1 MEDNKNFDYKAAY
14 EKEKLKTAE
23 LAGRIAELE
32 DKNQEL
38 EFKLNRIKNNPIW
51 KASTPARNAMHW
63 VIRQRD
69 RIRNQGSLRGVIAK
83 IKYKQIEK
91 KAMTHYGTES
101 FPSEETRKEQESAV
115 FEKMPLISILVPL
128 YNTPEKFLRDMIESV
143 LAQTYGNWQLCLAD
157 GSDAEHIGTVE
168 AIVREYKK
176 DPRAIRT
183 DDRWNTSGTDEGTD
197 SGASANSETAGFC
210 RIKYQKLEKNEG
222 ISGNTNH
229 CLELAEGEYIG
240 LFDHDDIL
248 HPEVLYW
255 YVKAINEENADYIY
269 CDETTFKGDDIN
281 KMITM
286 HFKPDYAIDNLRAN
300 NYICHFSV
308 FKRTLLDGTEL
319 FRPKFDGSQDHD
331 MILRLTDRAEHIVH
345 VPKLL
350 YYWRSHAGSVA
361 SDINA
366 KPYAIDA
373 AKGAVADHLRRHGYD
388 HFKIT
393 STRAFETIFKITYE
407 VQGTP
412 KISIVIPNCE
422 HKEDLKRCIDSI
434 YEKSVYDNYEIIVV
448 ENNSKGSEIRG
459 YYEELANGGLKDIVK
474 VVDYTAYKAMAG
486 GDGKDSGFNYSAVVN
501 YGVKNST
508 GEYIVLLNNDTQ
520 VITVNWM
527 EELLMYAQRED
538 VGAVGAKLYFPDRKI
553 QHAGVVLKLGAHRT
567 AGHSHYGQAGMNL
580 GYMGRLCYAQ
590 DVSAVTG
597 ACLMVSRKKY
607 DEVGGFDEGFAVS
620 LNDVDFCLKLRQAGY
635 LNIFTPFAELYHYE
649 SLSRGLDLEGKN
661 AARYEGESEHFR
673 TKWKEVLDKGDP
685 YYNPNFSLDRSD
697 FSLNVE
703 GYSSLRTQ

>member
-14 EKEKLKTAE
+14 EKEKLKTAD

-168 AIVREYKK
+168 AIVREYQK
-176 DPRAIRT
+176 DPRAIRI
-183 DDRWNTSGTDEGTD
+183 DARWSTPGTGVD
-197 SGASANSETAGFC
+197 SNANSSAEEGFC

-508 GEYIVLLNNDTQ
+508 GDYIVLLNNDTQ

-635 LNIFTPFAELYHYE
+635 LNVFTPFAELYHYE

>member
-1 MEDNKNFDYKAAY
+1 MTDNNFDYKAAY
-14 EKEKLKTAE
+14 EKEKLKTAD

-51 KASTPARNAMHW
+51 KASTPARNTMHW

-69 RIRNQGSLRGVIAK
+69 RLRNQGSLRGVIAK

-168 AIVREYKK
+168 TIVKEYQ
-176 DPRAIRT
+176 
-183 DDRWNTSGTDEGTD
+183 
-197 SGASANSETAGFC
+197 ASPKALFPDGKC

-459 YYEELANGGLKDIVK
+459 YYEELKNGGLKDIVK

-486 GDGKDSGFNYSAVVN
+486 GDSSDNGFNYSAVVN

-508 GEYIVLLNNDTQ
+508 GDYIVLLNNDTQ

-635 LNIFTPFAELYHYE
+635 LNVFTPFAELYHYE

>member
-1 MEDNKNFDYKAAY
+1 MNEIDYKSAY
-14 EKEKLKTAE
+14 EKEKLKSAE
-23 LAGRIAELE
+23 LASRIAELE

-38 EFKLNRIKNNPIW
+38 QFKLDRIKNNPIW
-51 KASTPARNAMHW
+51 KASTPARNTMHW

-69 RIRNQGSLRGVIAK
+69 RIRNQGSLKGVIAK

-101 FPSEETRKEQESAV
+101 FPTEETRREQENTK
-115 FEKMPLISILVPL
+115 FEYEPLISILVPL
-128 YNTPEKFLRDMIESV
+128 YNTPEKFLRDMVESV
-143 LAQTYGNWQLCLAD
+143 LAQTYSNWQLCLAD
-157 GSDAEHIGTVE
+157 GSDAEHIELVSR
-168 AIVREYKK
+168 IVKEYQDK
-176 DPRAIRT
+176 DAQQ
-183 DDRWNTSGTDEGTD
+183 N
-197 SGASANSETAGFC
+197 AGDAAGKRLKN
-210 RIKYQKLEKNEG
+210 RISYMKLEKNEG

-255 YVKAINEENADYIY
+255 YVKAINEEKADYLY

-319 FRPKFDGSQDHD
+319 FRTKFDGSQDHD
-331 MILRLTDRAEHIVH
+331 MILRLTDRAQHIVH
-345 VPKLL
+345 IPKLL

-366 KPYAIDA
+366 KPYAIEA

-393 STRAFETIFKITYE
+393 STRAFETIFKISYE
-407 VQGTP
+407 VVGTP

-422 HKEDLKRCIDSI
+422 HAEDLKRCIDSI

-448 ENNSKGSEIRG
+448 ENGSKGSEIKG
-459 YYEELANGGLKDIVK
+459 YYEELKNGSLKDIVK
-474 VVDYTAYKAMAG
+474 VVDFYENGLHLNA
-486 GDGKDSGFNYSAVVN
+486 DGSKPAFNYSAVVN
-501 YGVKNST
+501 YGVSKST

-527 EELLMYAQRED
+527 EELLMYAQRSD

-597 ACLMVSRKKY
+597 ACLMVSRAKY
-607 DEVGGFDEGFAVS
+607 DEVGGFDEGFQVS
-620 LNDVDFCLKLRQAGY
+620 LNDVDFCLKLRDKGY
-635 LNIFTPFAELYHYE
+635 LNVFTPFAELFHYE
-649 SLSRGLDLEGKN
+649 SLSRGLDLEGEN
-661 AARYEGESEHFR
+661 AKRYEAESEHFR
-673 TKWKEVLDKGDP
+673 TKWKKVLDKGDP

>member
-1 MEDNKNFDYKAAY
+1 MSEMDYKAAY
-14 EKEKLKTAE
+14 EREKLKTAD

-69 RIRNQGSLRGVIAK
+69 RVRNQGSLKGVIAK
-83 IKYKQIEK
+83 IKYKQVEK

-101 FPSEETRKEQESAV
+101 FPSEETRKQQESAV
-115 FEKMPLISILVPL
+115 FEKMPQISILVPL

-157 GSDAEHIGTVE
+157 GSDAEHAPQVA
-168 AIVREYKK
+168 AIVKEYQA
-176 DPRAIRT
+176 DARALLQ
-183 DDRWNTSGTDEGTD
+183 DK
-197 SGASANSETAGFC
+197 C
-210 RIKYQKLEKNEG
+210 KIKYMKLEKNEG

-229 CLELAEGEYIG
+229 CLELADGEYIG

-319 FRPKFDGSQDHD
+319 FRTKFDGSQDHD

-407 VQGTP
+407 VKGTP
-412 KISIVIPNCE
+412 RISIVIPNCE
-422 HKEDLKRCIDSI
+422 HAEDLKRCIDSI

-459 YYEELANGGLKDIVK
+459 YYEELKTGALKDIVK
-474 VVDYTAYKAMAG
+474 VVDYTAYKTAQAG
-486 GDGKDSGFNYSAVVN
+486 ASAAGEEGFNYSAVVN
-501 YGVKNST
+501 YGVSQST
-508 GEYIVLLNNDTQ
+508 GEYIVLLNNDTS

-527 EELLMYAQRED
+527 EELLMYAQRSD

-597 ACLMVSRKKY
+597 ACLMVSRAKY
-607 DEVGGFDEGFAVS
+607 DEVGGFDEGFKVS
-620 LNDVDFCLKLRQAGY
+620 LNDVDFCLKLREKGY
-635 LNIFTPFAELYHYE
+635 LNVFTPFAELYHYE

-661 AARYEGESEHFR
+661 AERYEKESEHFR
-673 TKWKEVLDKGDP
+673 TKWKAVLDKGDP

>member
-1 MEDNKNFDYKAAY
+1 MAEDKDFKAAY
-14 EKEKLKTAE
+14 EREKLKSAD
-23 LAGRIAELE
+23 LAQRIAELE

-38 EFKLNRIKNNPIW
+38 QFKLDRIKNNPIW
-51 KASTPARNAMHW
+51 KASTPARNTMHW

-69 RIRNQGSLRGVIAK
+69 RVRNQGSLKGVIAK

-101 FPSEETRKEQESAV
+101 FPDEATRKAQQETKFPYS
-115 FEKMPLISILVPL
+115 PLVSILVPL
-128 YNTPEKFLRDMIESV
+128 YNTPERFLRDMIGSC
-143 LAQTYGNWQLCLAD
+143 LDQTYNNWQLCLAD
-157 GSDAEHIGTVE
+157 GSDSEHIGTVYS
-168 AIVREYKK
+168 IVKEFQADK
-176 DPRAIRT
+176 RALRP
-183 DDRWNTSGTDEGTD
+183 DGS
-197 SGASANSETAGFC
+197 C
-210 RIKYQKLEKNEG
+210 RISYMKLEKNEG

-229 CLELAEGEYIG
+229 CLEMAEGEYIG

-248 HPEVLYW
+248 HPEALYW
-255 YVKAINEENADYIY
+255 YVKAINEEKADYIY

-319 FRPKFDGSQDHD
+319 FRTKFDGSQDHD

-412 KISIVIPNCE
+412 KISIVIPTCE

-448 ENNSKGSEIRG
+448 ENGSKGSDIKG
-459 YYEELANGGLKDIVK
+459 YYEELRNGSLKDIVK
-474 VVDYTAYKAMAG
+474 VVDYYENG
-486 GDGKDSGFNYSAVVN
+486 QHLNPDGTKPPFNYSAVVN
-501 YGVKNST
+501 YGVQHSD
-508 GEYIVLLNNDTQ
+508 GEYIILLNNDTQ

-527 EELLMYAQRED
+527 EELLMYAQRSD

-597 ACLMVSRKKY
+597 ACLMVSRAKY
-607 DEVGGFDEGFAVS
+607 DEVGGFGEDFAVS
-620 LNDVDFCLKLRQAGY
+620 LNDVDFCLKLREKGY
-635 LNIFTPFAELYHYE
+635 LNVFTPFAELFHYE
-649 SLSRGLDLEGKN
+649 SLSRGLDLEGEN
-661 AARYEGESEHFR
+661 AKRYESESEHFR
-673 TKWKEVLDKGDP
+673 TKWKAVLDKGDP

>member
-508 GEYIVLLNNDTQ
+508 GDYIVLLNNDTQ

>member
-1 MEDNKNFDYKAAY
+1 MSDELDYKSAY
-14 EKEKLKTAE
+14 EREKLKTAD

-69 RIRNQGSLRGVIAK
+69 RLRNQGSLKGVIAK
-83 IKYKQIEK
+83 IRYKQIEK

-101 FPSEETRKEQESAV
+101 FPSEEERKKQESTV
-115 FEKMPLISILVPL
+115 FDKAPLISILVPL

-143 LAQTYGNWQLCLAD
+143 LAQTYKNWQLCLAD
-157 GSDAEHIGTVE
+157 GSDEEHYETVHR
-168 AIVREYKK
+168 IVEEYRK
-176 DPRAIRT
+176 DAKALLP
-183 DDRWNTSGTDEGTD
+183 DGG
-197 SGASANSETAGFC
+197 C
-210 RIKYQKLEKNEG
+210 RIIYKKLEKNLG
-222 ISGNTNH
+222 IAGNTNK
-229 CLELAEGEYIG
+229 CLELADGEYLG

-255 YVKAINEENADYIY
+255 YVKAINEEDADYIY

-308 FKRTLLDGTEL
+308 FKKTLLDGTEL
-319 FRPKFDGSQDHD
+319 FRTKFDGSQDHD
-331 MILRLTDRAEHIVH
+331 MILRLTDRAQHIVH

-361 SDINA
+361 SDIAA

-373 AKGAVADHLRRHGYD
+373 AKGAVADHLRRHGYE

-407 VQGTP
+407 VKGTP
-412 KISIVIPNCE
+412 KVSIVIPNCE
-422 HKEDLKRCIDSI
+422 HADDLRRCISSI

-448 ENNSKGSEIRG
+448 ENNSRGSEIRG
-459 YYEELANGGLKDIVK
+459 YYEELKTGAMKDIVR
-474 VVDYTAYKAMAG
+474 VVDYTAHKAEVSGAAG
-486 GDGKDSGFNYSAVVN
+486 AKESEGFNFSAVVN
-501 YGVKNST
+501 YGVSCSE
-508 GEYIVLLNNDTQ
+508 GEYIILLNNDTQ
-520 VITVNWM
+520 VITVNWI
-527 EELLMYAQRED
+527 EELLMYAQRSD
-538 VGAVGAKLYFPDRKI
+538 VGAVGGKLYFPDRKI
-553 QHAGVVLKLGAHRT
+553 QHAGVVIGLGAHRT

-597 ACLMVSRKKY
+597 ACLMIARSKY
-607 DEVGGFDEGFAVS
+607 DEVGGFDESFEVS
-620 LNDVDFCLKLRQAGY
+620 LNDVDFCLKLREKGY
-635 LNIFTPFAELYHYE
+635 LNVFTPFAELYHYE
-649 SLSRGLDLEGKN
+649 SLSRGLDLEGRN
-661 AARYEGESEHFR
+661 AERYNRESEHFR
-673 TKWKEVLDKGDP
+673 SKWKAVLAKGDP

-703 GYSSLRTQ
+703 GYSSLRNQ

>member
-1 MEDNKNFDYKAAY
+1 MNEIDYKSAY
-14 EKEKLKTAE
+14 EKEKLKSAE
-23 LAGRIAELE
+23 LASRIAELE

-38 EFKLNRIKNNPIW
+38 QFKLDRIKNNPIW
-51 KASTPARNAMHW
+51 KASTPARNTMHW

-69 RIRNQGSLRGVIAK
+69 RIRNQGSLKGVIAK

-101 FPSEETRKEQESAV
+101 FPSDETRREQENTK
-115 FEKMPLISILVPL
+115 FEYEPLISILVPL
-128 YNTPEKFLRDMIESV
+128 YNTPEKFLRDMVESV
-143 LAQTYGNWQLCLAD
+143 LAQTYANWQLCLAD
-157 GSDAEHIGTVE
+157 GSDAEHIELVSRIVKEYQDKDAQQNAGE
-168 AIVREYKK
+168 A
-176 DPRAIRT
+176 
-183 DDRWNTSGTDEGTD
+183 
-197 SGASANSETAGFC
+197 AGKRLKN
-210 RIKYQKLEKNEG
+210 RISYMKLEKNEG

-255 YVKAINEENADYIY
+255 YVKAINEEKADYLY

-319 FRPKFDGSQDHD
+319 FRTKFDGSQDHD

-345 VPKLL
+345 IPKLL

-366 KPYAIDA
+366 KPYAIEA

-393 STRAFETIFKITYE
+393 STRAFETIFKISYE
-407 VQGTP
+407 VVGTP

-422 HKEDLKRCIDSI
+422 HAEDLKRCIDSI

-448 ENNSKGSEIRG
+448 ENGSKGSEIKG
-459 YYEELANGGLKDIVK
+459 YYEELKNGSLKDIVK
-474 VVDYTAYKAMAG
+474 VVDFYENGLHLNA
-486 GDGKDSGFNYSAVVN
+486 DGSKPAFNYSAVVN
-501 YGVKNST
+501 YGVSKST

-527 EELLMYAQRED
+527 EELLMYAQRSD

-597 ACLMVSRKKY
+597 ACLMVSRAKY
-607 DEVGGFDEGFAVS
+607 DEVGGFDEGFQVS
-620 LNDVDFCLKLRQAGY
+620 LNDVDFCLKLRDKGY
-635 LNIFTPFAELYHYE
+635 LNVFTPFAELFHYE
-649 SLSRGLDLEGKN
+649 SLSRGLDLEGEN
-661 AARYEGESEHFR
+661 AKRYEAESEHFR
-673 TKWKEVLDKGDP
+673 TKWKKVLDKGDP

>member
-14 EKEKLKTAE
+14 EKEKLKTAD

-168 AIVREYKK
+168 AIVREYQK
-176 DPRAIRT
+176 DPRATRT
-183 DDRWNTSGTDEGTD
+183 DNRWNTP
-197 SGASANSETAGFC
+197 GANTGANSDANANSAAAGFC

-635 LNIFTPFAELYHYE
+635 LNVFTPFAELYHYE

>member
-1 MEDNKNFDYKAAY
+1 MEDNKDFDYKAAY
-14 EKEKLKTAE
+14 EREKLKSADLAE
-23 LAGRIAELE
+23 RIAELE
-32 DKNQEL
+32 DKNQDL
-38 EFKLNRIKNNPIW
+38 EFKINRIKNNPVW

-101 FPSEETRKEQESAV
+101 FPSEETRKEQESAT

-168 AIVREYKK
+168 AIVKEYQ
-176 DPRAIRT
+176 
-183 DDRWNTSGTDEGTD
+183 
-197 SGASANSETAGFC
+197 ASPKALFPDGKC

-319 FRPKFDGSQDHD
+319 FRPEFDGSQDHD

-459 YYEELANGGLKDIVK
+459 YYEELGNGGLKDIVK

-486 GDGKDSGFNYSAVVN
+486 GDNKESGFNYSAVVN

-508 GEYIVLLNNDTQ
+508 GDYIVLLNNDTQ

-527 EELLMYAQRED
+527 EELLMYAQRAD

-607 DEVGGFDEGFAVS
+607 DEVGGFDESFAVS

-635 LNIFTPFAELYHYE
+635 LNVFTPFAELYHYE

>member
-1 MEDNKNFDYKAAY
+1 MEDNKDFDYKAAY
-14 EKEKLKTAE
+14 EREKLKSADLAE
-23 LAGRIAELE
+23 RIAELE
-32 DKNQEL
+32 DKNQDL
-38 EFKLNRIKNNPIW
+38 EFKINRIKNNPVW

-101 FPSEETRKEQESAV
+101 FPSEETRKEQESAT

-168 AIVREYKK
+168 AIVKEYQVSPKALFPDGK
-176 DPRAIRT
+176 
-183 DDRWNTSGTDEGTD
+183 
-197 SGASANSETAGFC
+197 C

-412 KISIVIPNCE
+412 RISIVIPNCE

-459 YYEELANGGLKDIVK
+459 YYEELGNGGLKDIVK

-486 GDGKDSGFNYSAVVN
+486 GDNKESGFNYSAVVN

-508 GEYIVLLNNDTQ
+508 GDYIILLNNDTQ

-527 EELLMYAQRED
+527 EELLMYAQRAD

-635 LNIFTPFAELYHYE
+635 LNVFTPFAELYHYE

>member
-14 EKEKLKTAE
+14 EKEKLKTAD

-51 KASTPARNAMHW
+51 KASTPARNTMHW

-168 AIVREYKK
+168 AIVREYQK
-176 DPRAIRT
+176 DPRATRT
-183 DDRWNTSGTDEGTD
+183 DARWNTPGIGAD
-197 SGASANSETAGFC
+197 SNANSSALEGFC

-459 YYEELANGGLKDIVK
+459 YYEELKNGSLKDIVK

-486 GDGKDSGFNYSAVVN
+486 GNGKDSGFNYSAVVN

-635 LNIFTPFAELYHYE
+635 LNVFTPFAELYHYE

>member
-1 MEDNKNFDYKAAY
+1 MEDNKDFDYKAAY
-14 EKEKLKTAE
+14 EREKLKSADLAE
-23 LAGRIAELE
+23 RIAELE
-32 DKNQEL
+32 DKNQDL
-38 EFKLNRIKNNPIW
+38 EFKINRIKNNPVW

-168 AIVREYKK
+168 AIVKEYQ
-176 DPRAIRT
+176 
-183 DDRWNTSGTDEGTD
+183 
-197 SGASANSETAGFC
+197 ASPKALFPDGKC

-319 FRPKFDGSQDHD
+319 FRPEFDGSQDHD

-459 YYEELANGGLKDIVK
+459 YYEELGNGGLKDIVK

-486 GDGKDSGFNYSAVVN
+486 GDNKESGFNYSAVVN

-508 GEYIVLLNNDTQ
+508 GDYIILLNNDTQ

-527 EELLMYAQRED
+527 EELLMYAQRAD

-607 DEVGGFDEGFAVS
+607 DEVGGFDESFAVS

-635 LNIFTPFAELYHYE
+635 LNVFTPFAELYHYE

>member
-1 MEDNKNFDYKAAY
+1 MTDNNFDYKAAY
-14 EKEKLKTAE
+14 EKEKLKTAD

-51 KASTPARNAMHW
+51 KASTPARNTMHW

-69 RIRNQGSLRGVIAK
+69 RLRNQGSLRGVIAK

-101 FPSEETRKEQESAV
+101 FPSEETRKEQERAT
-115 FEKMPLISILVPL
+115 FDKMPLISILVPL

-168 AIVREYKK
+168 TIVREYQK
-176 DPRAIRT
+176 DPRATRT
-183 DDRWNTSGTDEGTD
+183 DDRWNTSGADAGKNPD
-197 SGASANSETAGFC
+197 AGANSDASGFC

-459 YYEELANGGLKDIVK
+459 YYEELKNGGLKDIVK

-486 GDGKDSGFNYSAVVN
+486 GDSKDSSFNYSAVVN

-508 GEYIVLLNNDTQ
+508 GDYIVLLNNDTQ

-635 LNIFTPFAELYHYE
+635 LNVFTPFAELYHYE

>member
-1 MEDNKNFDYKAAY
+1 MSEEKDYKAAY
-14 EKEKLKTAE
+14 EKEKLKSAD
-23 LAGRIAELE
+23 LAGKVAELE

-38 EFKLNRIKNNPIW
+38 QFKLDRIKNNPIW

-63 VIRQRD
+63 VIRQKD
-69 RIRNQGSLRGVIAK
+69 RIKNQGSVRGVIAK

-101 FPSEETRKEQESAV
+101 FPNEETRREQESRV

-128 YNTPEKFLRDMIESV
+128 YNTPEKFLRDMICSV
-143 LAQTYGNWQLCLAD
+143 LDQTYCNWQLCLAD
-157 GSDAEHIGTVE
+157 GSDAEHIGLVSQ
-168 AIVREYKK
+168 IVGEYQQ
-176 DPRAIRT
+176 DSRAR
-183 DDRWNTSGTDEGTD
+183 DL
-197 SGASANSETAGFC
+197 NSNC
-210 RIKYQKLEKNEG
+210 RIEYMKLEKNEG

-229 CLELAEGEYIG
+229 CLELATGEYIG

-255 YVKAINEENADYIY
+255 YVKAINEQNADYIY

-319 FRPKFDGSQDHD
+319 FRTKFDGSQDHD
-331 MILRLTDRAEHIVH
+331 MILRLTDNAENIVH

-361 SDINA
+361 SDISA

-407 VQGTP
+407 VEGDP
-412 KISIVIPNCE
+412 KISIVIPTCE

-448 ENNSKGSEIRG
+448 ENGSTGSEIKA
-459 YYEELANGGLKDIVK
+459 YYDELQSGAMKDIVK
-474 VVDYTAYKAMAG
+474 VVDYYENGLHMNP
-486 GDGKDSGFNYSAVVN
+486 DGSKPAFNYSAVVN
-501 YGVKNST
+501 YGLSKSN
-508 GEYIVLLNNDTQ
+508 GEYIILLNNDTQ

-527 EELLMYAQRED
+527 EELLMYAQRKD

-567 AGHSHYGQAGMNL
+567 AGHSHYGQEGMNL

-597 ACLMVSRKKY
+597 ACLMVSRAKY
-607 DEVGGFDEGFAVS
+607 DEVGGFGEDFRVS
-620 LNDVDFCLKLRQAGY
+620 LNDVDFCLKLRNKGY
-635 LNIFTPFAELYHYE
+635 LNVFTPFAELFHYE
-649 SLSRGLDLEGKN
+649 SLSRGLDLEGEN
-661 AARYEGESEHFR
+661 ARRYEVESEHFR

-697 FSLNVE
+697 YSLNVE
-703 GYSSLRTQ
+703 GYSSLRDK

>member
-1 MEDNKNFDYKAAY
+1 MSEIDYKSAY
-14 EKEKLKTAE
+14 EKEKLKSAE
-23 LAGRIAELE
+23 LASRIAELE

-38 EFKLNRIKNNPIW
+38 QFKLDRIKNNPIW
-51 KASTPARNAMHW
+51 KASTPARNTMHW

-69 RIRNQGSLRGVIAK
+69 RIRNQGSLKGVIAK

-101 FPSEETRKEQESAV
+101 FPTEETRREQENTK
-115 FEKMPLISILVPL
+115 FEYEPLISILVPL
-128 YNTPEKFLRDMIESV
+128 YNTPEKFLRDMVESV
-143 LAQTYGNWQLCLAD
+143 LAQTYSNWQLCLAD
-157 GSDAEHIGTVE
+157 GSDAEHIELVSR
-168 AIVREYKK
+168 IVKEYQDK
-176 DPRAIRT
+176 DAQQ
-183 DDRWNTSGTDEGTD
+183 NTGD
-197 SGASANSETAGFC
+197 AAGKRLKN
-210 RIKYQKLEKNEG
+210 RISYMKLEKNEG

-255 YVKAINEENADYIY
+255 YVKAINEEKADYLY

-319 FRPKFDGSQDHD
+319 FRTKFDGSQDHD

-345 VPKLL
+345 IPKLL

-366 KPYAIDA
+366 KPYAIEA

-393 STRAFETIFKITYE
+393 STRAFETIFKISYE
-407 VQGTP
+407 VVGTP

-422 HKEDLKRCIDSI
+422 HAEDLKRCIDSI

-448 ENNSKGSEIRG
+448 ENGSKGSEIKG
-459 YYEELANGGLKDIVK
+459 YYEELKNGSLKDIVK
-474 VVDYTAYKAMAG
+474 VVDFYENGLHLNA
-486 GDGKDSGFNYSAVVN
+486 DGSKPAFNYSAVVN
-501 YGVKNST
+501 YGVSKST

-527 EELLMYAQRED
+527 EELLMYAQRSD

-597 ACLMVSRKKY
+597 ACLMVSRAKY
-607 DEVGGFDEGFAVS
+607 DEVGGFDEGFQVS
-620 LNDVDFCLKLRQAGY
+620 LNDVDFCLKLRDKGY
-635 LNIFTPFAELYHYE
+635 LNVFTPFAELFHYE
-649 SLSRGLDLEGKN
+649 SLSRGLDLEGEN
-661 AARYEGESEHFR
+661 AKRYEAESEHFR
-673 TKWKEVLDKGDP
+673 TKWKKVLDKGDP

>member
-1 MEDNKNFDYKAAY
+1 MSEIDYKSAY
-14 EKEKLKTAE
+14 EKEKLKSAE
-23 LAGRIAELE
+23 LASRIAELE

-38 EFKLNRIKNNPIW
+38 QFKLDRIKNNPIW
-51 KASTPARNAMHW
+51 KASTPARNTMHW

-69 RIRNQGSLRGVIAK
+69 RIRNQGSLKGVIAK

-101 FPSEETRKEQESAV
+101 FPSEETRREQENTK
-115 FEKMPLISILVPL
+115 FEYEPLISILVPL
-128 YNTPEKFLRDMIESV
+128 YNTPEKFLRDMVESV
-143 LAQTYGNWQLCLAD
+143 LAQTYSNWQLCLAD
-157 GSDAEHIGTVE
+157 GSDAEHIELVSR
-168 AIVREYKK
+168 IVKEYQDK
-176 DPRAIRT
+176 DAQQ
-183 DDRWNTSGTDEGTD
+183 
-197 SGASANSETAGFC
+197 SAGDAAGKRLKS
-210 RIKYQKLEKNEG
+210 RISYMKLEKNEG

-255 YVKAINEENADYIY
+255 YVKAINEEKADYLY

-319 FRPKFDGSQDHD
+319 FRTKFDGSQDHD

-345 VPKLL
+345 IPKLL

-366 KPYAIDA
+366 KPYAIEA

-393 STRAFETIFKITYE
+393 STRAFETIFKISYE
-407 VQGTP
+407 VVGTP

-422 HKEDLKRCIDSI
+422 HAEDLKRCIDSI

-448 ENNSKGSEIRG
+448 ENGSKGSEIKG
-459 YYEELANGGLKDIVK
+459 YYEELKNGSLKDIVK
-474 VVDYTAYKAMAG
+474 VVDFYENGLHLNA
-486 GDGKDSGFNYSAVVN
+486 DGSKPAFNYSAVVN
-501 YGVKNST
+501 YGVSKST

-527 EELLMYAQRED
+527 EELLMYAQRSD

-597 ACLMVSRKKY
+597 ACLMVSRAKY
-607 DEVGGFDEGFAVS
+607 DEVGGFDEGFRVS
-620 LNDVDFCLKLRQAGY
+620 LNDVDFCLKLRDKGY
-635 LNIFTPFAELYHYE
+635 LNVFTPFAELFHYE
-649 SLSRGLDLEGKN
+649 SLSRGLDLEGEN
-661 AARYEGESEHFR
+661 AKRYESESEHFKA
-673 TKWKEVLDKGDP
+673 KWKAVLDKGDP